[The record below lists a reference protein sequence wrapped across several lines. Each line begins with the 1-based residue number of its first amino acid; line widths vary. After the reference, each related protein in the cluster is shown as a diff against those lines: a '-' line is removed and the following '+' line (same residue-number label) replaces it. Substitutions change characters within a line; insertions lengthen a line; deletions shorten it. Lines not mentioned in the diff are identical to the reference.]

1 VLQGCETVAHIWG
14 FYLHIRGIMRT
25 LYLLRHA
32 KSSWK
37 DDSLRDFDRPLKG
50 RGREA
55 AEQIGKVLASEGLN
69 SPLVISSP
77 AVRARETTQL
87 VLQSA
92 GVDVDPR
99 FDERIYEADVPALL
113 EVVSSIPESAST
125 AILVGH
131 NPGFENLLSFLT
143 GDDRHMPTCA
153 LARIEFDAASWR
165 EVSEASGR
173 VESFITPKELAE

>member
-1 VLQGCETVAHIWG
+1 
-14 FYLHIRGIMRT
+14 MRT

-37 DDSLRDFDRPLKG
+37 DGSLRDFDRPLKG

-55 AEQIGKVLASEGLN
+55 AEQIGQVLAEQIANASGADKVA
-69 SPLVISSP
+69 PLVISSP

-87 VLQSA
+87 VLKSA
-92 GVDVDPR
+92 DLTTDPR

-113 EVVSSIPESAST
+113 DVVGSIPNSSST
-125 AILVGH
+125 AMLVGH
-131 NPGFENLLSFLT
+131 NPGFENLLSYLT

-153 LARIEFDAASWR
+153 LARIEFDAASWSDI
-165 EVSEASGR
+165 SENSGR
-173 VESFITPKELAE
+173 LVSFVTPKDLPD